1 MVLSSLK
8 PIGLF
13 SRRYPDAPRCRG
25 FSNRSPADHSLLSH
39 HGTLLT
45 CAVSSRLSW
54 SHLRS
59 RGLGRRTRQPGRES
73 LGPLQADREECVE
86 NVQGLESLPVRSE
99 EHTSELQ
106 SPFLIS

>member
-59 RGLGRRTRQPGRES
+59 RGLVGGLANLAGS
-73 LGPLQADREECVE
+73 LWVLYKPTEKNAWRMFKV
-86 NVQGLESLPVRSE
+86 S
-99 EHTSELQ
+99 
-106 SPFLIS
+106 SPYLFLLFIAIIVDVALRY